1 MNKED
6 ADYYLARSRQE
17 AEAAI
22 DAVKPEIA
30 RLHLEIA
37 ARYAVRASAQDE
49 ALSSEASAEEGDYDD
64 DADNFRRIPQSG
76 PA

>member
-1 MNKED
+1 MTKED

-22 DAVKPEIA
+22 DAAKPEFA

-37 ARYAVRASAQDE
+37 ARYAVRASSQDE
-49 ALSSEASAEEGDYDD
+49 ADASRTGDEDESGG
-64 DADNFRRIPQSG
+64 DADNFRRSPRSG
-76 PA
+76 QA